1 MVLFKKSQKTPQ
13 TDLQLAKERNASL
26 ESNMN
31 KHISSRVVDFLE
43 EGGVLAE
50 AEAMA
55 VKRVIAFQLDG
66 LMKEQKPNK
75 TQLAKDV

>member
-1 MVLFKKSQKTPQ
+1 
-13 TDLQLAKERNASL
+13 
-26 ESNMN
+26 MN
-31 KHISSRVVDFLE
+31 KHISSRVDDFLE
-43 EGGVLAE
+43 EDGVLAE

-55 VKRVIAFQLDG
+55 AKRVIAFQLDG